1 MKMSLGWFCVVV
13 WGVVC
18 LLLAVGILVVTVLA

>member
-1 MKMSLGWFCVVV
+1 MKVSLGWYCVVV

-18 LLLAVGILVVTVLA
+18 LLLTIAILVVTVLA